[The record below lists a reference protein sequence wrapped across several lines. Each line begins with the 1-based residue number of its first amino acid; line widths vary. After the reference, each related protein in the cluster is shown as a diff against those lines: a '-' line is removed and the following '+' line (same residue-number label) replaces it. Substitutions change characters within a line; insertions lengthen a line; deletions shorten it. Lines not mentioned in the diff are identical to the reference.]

1 MTSKCFSAR
10 IPPCRVIFSII
21 TGKTAGNCLQPIKRK
36 NQRVRLERLHQ
47 TRLILRETNQGKRLK
62 KNTFPARPCLHETDQ
77 KPPQFTT
84 FLTAGTPAPMV
95 CTDRLRDPCP
105 HVSPSG
111 LLRRGGLNTKKDR
124 QTTGLCLPLCRL
136 YRQQAQPY
144 PPVLRPFPEQRTG
157 RHRCRS
163 LE

>member
-1 MTSKCFSAR
+1 MTSKCFSVC
-10 IPPCRVIFSII
+10 IPPACVIFSTI

-36 NQRVRLERLHQ
+36 NQWVRLQRLHQ

-62 KNTFPARPCLHETDQ
+62 KNTFPARPRLHEANQ
-77 KPPQFTT
+77 KPPQLPT
-84 FLTAGTPAPMV
+84 FLTAGTSAPMV
-95 CTDRLRDPCP
+95 CTARLRDPCP
-105 HVSPSG
+105 HTSPSG

-124 QTTGLCLPLCRL
+124 QTIGLCLPLRRL
-136 YRQQAQPY
+136 HRQQAQPY
-144 PPVLRPFPEQRTG
+144 PPVLRPLPEQRTG